1 MVKGV
6 IMLRRF
12 GVNYAILS
20 MAFDISLTIVAVTI
34 ASRLTSYI
42 PINLTNIRGEL
53 IISPYIY
60 MVVPL
65 IWGVTFL
72 VMSVY
77 DPKRIYRAMDEFQ
90 IVTLATVASALLFAG
105 LLYLAQRDF
114 SRWVFILFVGLDL
127 VFLLGW
133 RIIARTVFRLRRM
146 PAAERHVLI
155 VGTGEV
161 GQRVGLMIREYY
173 SMGLNLSGYLDE
185 ALPETPDQNNGSVR
199 VLGRVE
205 DVRNV
210 VQAGTI
216 NDVVIALP
224 QRAYAQIN
232 ELVLALH
239 DLPVQVRV
247 VPDYFSLAL
256 YRASVEDFGG
266 LPMIN
271 LRDPALNE
279 VQRLIKRMFDLVLSS
294 TLLLLA
300 LPFMIIIAL
309 LIKLDSEGSILFR
322 QQRVGENGRLFSMN
336 KFRSMIDGAE
346 LMQDEIIER
355 NGEGKVL
362 FKKADDPRVTRVGRF
377 LRHTSLDELPQLLN
391 VLKGDMSLV
400 GPRPELPWLV
410 GQYEP
415 WQHKRLAVPQGM
427 TGWWQIN
434 GRADKP
440 LHLHTEDDLYYVR
453 NYSLWMDI
461 YILLKTPW
469 VVVRGKGAY

>member
-1 MVKGV
+1 
-6 IMLRRF
+6 MLRRF
-12 GVNYAILS
+12 GVNYAIFS
-20 MAFDISLTIVAVTI
+20 MALDILLTLLALVLATKVVQF
-34 ASRLTSYI
+34 I
-42 PINLTNIRGEL
+42 PLHLTNLRGQA
-53 IISPYIY
+53 IVSPYVYLI
-60 MVVPL
+60 VPAM
-65 IWGVTFL
+65 WGISFL
-72 VMSVY
+72 VLSVY
-77 DPKRIYRAMDEFQ
+77 DPKRIYKAMDEFQ

-105 LLYLAQRDF
+105 LLFLTNRDF
-114 SRWVFILFVGLDL
+114 SRWVFVLFVALDL
-127 VFLLGW
+127 AFLLGW
-133 RIIARTVFRLRRM
+133 RILARIMFRIGRM
-146 PAAERHVLI
+146 PVAERHVLI
-155 VGTGEV
+155 VGAGEV
-161 GQRVGLMIREYY
+161 GQRVGQMIQDYRT
-173 SMGLNLSGYLDE
+173 MGLNLTGFLDE
-185 ALPETPDQNNGSVR
+185 VEPNGAEQSEYVVH
-199 VLGRVE
+199 VLGRVD
-205 DVRNV
+205 DVREV
-210 VQAGTI
+210 VQESDI

-224 QRAYAQIN
+224 QRDYAQIN

-271 LRDPALNE
+271 LRDPALND
-279 VQRLIKRMFDLVLSS
+279 VQRLVKRMFDLVLSS
-294 TLLLLA
+294 ILIA
-300 LPFMIIIAL
+300 IAMLPMAIITL
-309 LIKLDSEGSILFR
+309 LIKLDSDGPILFR
-322 QQRVGENGRLFSMN
+322 QQRVGENGRLFSMY
-336 KFRSMIDGAE
+336 KFRSMIVGADKMLHGMTEYSEDGR
-346 LMQDEIIER
+346 LF
-355 NGEGKVL
+355 
-362 FKKADDPRVTRVGRF
+362 FKKADDPRVTNVGRF
-377 LRHTSLDELPQLLN
+377 LRHTSLDELPQLFN

-440 LHLHTEDDLYYVR
+440 LHLHTEEDLYYVQ

>member
-1 MVKGV
+1 M
-6 IMLRRF
+6 RRF
-12 GVNYAILS
+12 GVNYAIFS
-20 MAFDISLTIVAVTI
+20 MALDILLTCMALVLATQVVP
-34 ASRLTSYI
+34 YI
-42 PINLTNIRGEL
+42 PQNLTNLRGQAV
-53 IISPYIY
+53 ISPYIFLL
-60 MVVPL
+60 VPVL
-65 IWGVTFL
+65 WGISFL
-72 VMSVY
+72 VLSVY
-77 DPKRIYRAMDEFQ
+77 DPKRIYKAMDEFQ
-90 IVTLATVASALLFAG
+90 IVALATVASALLFAG
-105 LLYLAQRDF
+105 LLFLTNRDF
-114 SRWVFILFVGLDL
+114 SRWVFILFVTFDMIL
-127 VFLLGW
+127 LLGW
-133 RIIARTVFRLRRM
+133 RILARIIFRIGRM

-155 VGTGEV
+155 VGAGEV
-161 GQRVGLMIREYY
+161 GQRVGQMIQDYR
-173 SMGLNLSGYLDE
+173 SMGLNLTGFLDE
-185 ALPETPDQNNGSVR
+185 IVDNQSESDEYVVH

-205 DVRNV
+205 DVREV
-210 VQAGTI
+210 VQASHI

-224 QRAYAQIN
+224 QRDYAQIN

-256 YRASVEDFGG
+256 YRATVEDFGG

-271 LRDPALNE
+271 LRDPALND
-279 VQRLIKRMFDLVLSS
+279 VQRLVKRIFDLALSGIL
-294 TLLLLA
+294 TA
-300 LPFMIIIAL
+300 IAFIPMAIITL
-309 LIKLDSEGSILFR
+309 LIKLDSDGPVLFR
-322 QQRVGENGRLFSMN
+322 QQRVGENGRLFSMY
-336 KFRSMIDGAE
+336 KFRSMVEGADKMLHDLTEVSEDGS
-346 LMQDEIIER
+346 
-355 NGEGKVL
+355 VL
-362 FKKADDPRVTRVGRF
+362 FKKADDPRVTNIGRF
-377 LRHTSLDELPQLLN
+377 LRHTSLDELPQLFN

-440 LHLHTEDDLYYVR
+440 LHLHTEEDLYYVQ

>member
-1 MVKGV
+1 
-6 IMLRRF
+6 MLRRF
-12 GVNYAILS
+12 GENYAIFS
-20 MAFDISLTIVAVTI
+20 MAFDILLTYLAFFI
-34 ASRLTSYI
+34 ALRLVLYI
-42 PINLTNIRGEL
+42 PLHLTNLRGPA
-53 IISPYIY
+53 IVSPYTY
-60 MVVPL
+60 LVVPV
-65 IWGVTFL
+65 IWVLAFL
-72 VMSVY
+72 VLSVY
-77 DPKRIYRAMDEFQ
+77 DPKRIYKMMDELQ
-90 IVTLATVASALLFAG
+90 IVTVATVASALLLAG
-105 LLYLAQRDF
+105 LLFLAQRDF
-114 SRWVFILFVGLDL
+114 SRWVFVIFVILDL

-133 RIIARTVFRLRRM
+133 RIMARALFRIGRM
-146 PAAERHVLI
+146 PAAERRVLI

-161 GQRVGLMIREYY
+161 GQRVGQMIQEYQ

-185 ALPETPDQNNGSVR
+185 VHHHSGPQNGFVAHT
-199 VLGRVE
+199 LGHVE
-205 DVRNV
+205 DVREV
-210 VQAGTI
+210 VQEGDI

-224 QRAYAQIN
+224 QRDYAQIN
-232 ELVLALH
+232 ELVVALH

-271 LRDPALNE
+271 LRDPALND
-279 VQRLIKRMFDLVLSS
+279 VQRLIKRIFDLTLSS
-294 TLLLLA
+294 ILIAVVLLPMA
-300 LPFMIIIAL
+300 ITTL
-309 LIKLDSEGSILFR
+309 LIKLDSEGPILFR
-322 QQRVGENGRLFSMN
+322 QQRVGENGRLFAMY
-336 KFRSMIDGAE
+336 KFRSMIVGAE
-346 LMQDEIIER
+346 KMVDDVTEITEDGR
-355 NGEGKVL
+355 VL
-362 FKKADDPRVTRVGRF
+362 FKKADDPRVTRIGRF
-377 LRHTSLDELPQLLN
+377 LRHTSLDELPQLFN

-440 LHLHTEDDLYYVR
+440 LHLHTEDDLYYVQ

>member
-1 MVKGV
+1 
-6 IMLRRF
+6 MLRRF
-12 GVNYAILS
+12 GANYAIFS
-20 MAFDISLTIVAVTI
+20 MALDILLTCLALILATKVASL
-34 ASRLTSYI
+34 I
-42 PINLTNIRGEL
+42 PLHLTNLRGQAT
-53 IISPYIY
+53 ISPYFFL
-60 MVVPL
+60 VVPMLWGLSFL
-65 IWGVTFL
+65 IL
-72 VMSVY
+72 SVY
-77 DPKRIYRAMDEFQ
+77 DPKRIYKAMDEFQ

-105 LLYLAQRDF
+105 LLFLTNRDF
-114 SRWVFILFVGLDL
+114 SRWVFILFVAFDMLL
-127 VFLLGW
+127 LLGW
-133 RIIARTVFRLRRM
+133 RILARIIFRIGRM

-155 VGTGEV
+155 VGAGEV
-161 GQRVGLMIREYY
+161 GQRVGQMIQDYR
-173 SMGLNLSGYLDE
+173 SMGLSLTGFLDE
-185 ALPETPDQNNGSVR
+185 ELPSGSESDEFVVH

-205 DVRNV
+205 DVREV
-210 VQAGTI
+210 VQKSDI

-224 QRAYAQIN
+224 QRDYAQIN

-271 LRDPALNE
+271 LRDPALND
-279 VQRLIKRMFDLVLSS
+279 VQRLVKRMFDLVLSS
-294 TLLLLA
+294 VLIAFTMLPMLAITLW
-300 LPFMIIIAL
+300 
-309 LIKLDSEGSILFR
+309 IKLDSDGPILFR
-322 QQRVGENGRLFSMN
+322 QQRVGENGRLFSMY
-336 KFRSMIDGAE
+336 KFRSMIVGADKMLDDVTE
-346 LMQDEIIER
+346 ISDEGRVI
-355 NGEGKVL
+355 
-362 FKKADDPRVTRVGRF
+362 FKKADDPRVTKVGHF
-377 LRHTSLDELPQLLN
+377 LRRISLDELPQLFN

-440 LHLHTEDDLYYVR
+440 LHLHTEEDLYYVQ